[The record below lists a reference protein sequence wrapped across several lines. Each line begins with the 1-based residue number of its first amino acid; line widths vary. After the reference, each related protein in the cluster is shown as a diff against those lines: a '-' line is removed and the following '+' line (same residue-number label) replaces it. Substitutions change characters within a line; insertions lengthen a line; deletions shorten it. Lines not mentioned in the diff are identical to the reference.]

1 MKFDFSDY
9 AWGAAVATGL
19 VNTSA
24 EVRSIG
30 EVLTDPDALAR
41 FLDEHGLRPSA
52 LGDGGSPGPEDLAQ
66 VHALRQEVRD
76 ILETESEAAV
86 VASATALIGRGGM
99 GLTLTRDDRDQWQWS
114 VTTSP
119 GATLAEQLAVLVGTG
134 LLGTL
139 RTLSLG
145 RFRHCTAPDC
155 NGMFVDTSKAGR
167 RRYCMPEVCGN
178 RRNVA
183 NYRARRQTAAAPSRR
198 TTRP

>member
-1 MKFDFSDY
+1 M
-9 AWGAAVATGL
+9 GAAIATGL

-24 EVRSIG
+24 EVRSVG

-41 FLDEHGLRPSA
+41 FLDEHGLRPAA
-52 LGDGGSPGPEDLAQ
+52 LGDGGAPGPEDLAQ
-66 VHALRQEVRD
+66 VHALRQEVRG

-86 VASATALIGRGGM
+86 VAGATALIGRGGM

-139 RTLSLG
+139 RTLSLD

-183 NYRARRQTAAAPSRR
+183 SYRARRQTAAAPARR